1 MVKAMARSYSGE
13 ADALGKTEDP
23 GSWLDHYESVCLVN
37 GWIYDDEKM
46 SNMSLYL
53 TGEAQT
59 WFRVNKAWILAG
71 DDSWDEVKE
80 HFMSRFRPVNFVED
94 WEERVQNPVQKI
106 GESVRAYDE
115 RYRELVRMMRD
126 EDVPAQRFLTKY
138 WISGLHPSIRRELR
152 IMKPDNFRRAVKF
165 AKDLEATNCAEEYE
179 EFKEKR
185 GRKPQPEV
193 GHSIDVTRNGFLGD
207 EKASLG
213 ETQKPNYQDGD
224 PAQDPK
230 FLEFYQTM
238 GSEVTQGIDI
248 EDLTKRFTAWKI
260 YSRVE
265 KDKGQLKALILKA
278 EPGKKGETP
287 THSEPKVPS
296 SSSPAPKKFLCFK
309 CGKEGHMARSCP
321 EATTSEKTET
331 VAEKK
336 PDEAKDEKK
345 EKKASAK
352 KAEATLDSA
361 TAYMVKAFPREKDP
375 EQQSEFENPGN
386 ESFAAYMANGK
397 RKKEKE
403 KEPIVEVPK
412 KAKTAAKTIARRS
425 VDHEVVEMF
434 KKMPVPLEL
443 VVRHGASFEAQAKMA
458 IKKVY
463 AEGREYRKKVNPLV
477 NIQTNLDV
485 KLSHAM
491 VVAGTLG
498 KIPCERLVIDP
509 GCSVSMIDVR
519 TARKGPIPIKR
530 ESQLT
535 FHLANGEIEKP
546 VGETLERQ
554 TINVQGVK
562 VKLRMPVVDSR
573 DSYDVLL
580 GRDWLHA
587 VNAVA
592 KYSKN
597 LYKISKD
604 GVEAKLQGH
613 IYTQKEVELTTSS
626 SESGES
632 SSESED
638 DESEGEEETEDE
650 EEAKDLSEETTELQ
664 AFMAMCVH
672 SEEFDAKPTH
682 RTLKVVCQE
691 TTAQVPKRASEGAAG
706 YDLFASENKVV
717 KAGEQSL
724 VNTGIQID
732 IPEGHYGQIKPRSG
746 LALRRRITVG
756 AGVIDRDY
764 RGTIGVLVV
773 NQSKERFTIKI
784 GDRIAQLVLVK
795 ISTPEIEEVKTLE
808 ATERGEGGFG
818 STGESELIP
827 ARMLREEQFEEL
839 HINPDLTP
847 EDRKAGEELLWEFR
861 DLFVTEVDE
870 MGCTDL
876 AEHEINLKPGA
887 RPYYCPGT
895 RRYAPAELEAI
906 RKNIEEEVAAGKIIE
921 YDGPWCAPIVIA
933 TKKDGSFRKCVAYN
947 GLNDRTERDSWPL
960 PNIEELLER
969 MAGHKW
975 YTACDGFMGYY
986 AVKIKE
992 SDICKTMFKTPFGT
1006 FAYTVMPFGL
1016 KNAPHTY
1023 SKVTYK
1029 AYKDL
1034 IGKTLEAYIDDTGTY
1049 SDTFEDHLADLRKTF
1064 EHTRKAGLKL
1074 KAAKCYFFYPEI
1086 EFVGHLVGEYGIKMM
1101 PGKVEKVQSW
1111 PVPKNVRDVKGF
1123 LGLAGYYRRFIK
1135 NFAHLA
1141 VPMTKLTSK
1150 AITFEW
1156 GEEQQRSFEQL
1167 KEALTT
1173 APVLGKPD
1181 YTKDWLLEVDASDI
1195 AIGAILSQ
1203 EWDTGVHPVYYWSRQ
1218 LGKAEKNYSTTDREC
1233 LAVVAGCKKFRPYI
1247 LGGFTTIVG
1256 DHTAVKW
1263 ILNKI
1268 EVSGRHARWQVILSE
1283 FDYEIKTR
1291 PGIQNGNADALSR
1304 MPEDQNE
1311 DTEVDEGLLL
1321 RTVALQKKWAENPWY
1336 KDVYMFLEALIYTKS
1351 TSHERE
1357 RIRKMAK
1364 RFLVKDNILFYRDS
1378 DGNLKICLEK
1388 EDVKKVL
1395 QEYHDGAV
1403 GGHFGRDIT
1412 IGRVRQSFWWPTIW
1426 KDVVA
1431 YIKTCDIC
1439 QRYGPKTKHNELQPF
1454 RPVFPF
1460 EFVFLDFVVN
1470 LPVTARKNRHI
1481 LTLTEGL
1488 TKWVEAKAVK
1498 EANAKVSAKFLM
1510 EDIICRYGTPITV
1523 ITDNGT
1529 HFKGEFHELCEKL
1542 GIQHRYATPY
1552 HPQTTG
1558 QDERTNG
1565 LLIGRIRK
1573 WRLETY
1579 NRWDED
1585 LPASI
1590 FACNTRKVSTT
1601 GFSPMES
1608 LMGFTAGTASTL
1620 KFSKMSKKERRQKM
1634 ALVTEGSLT
1643 KVTSMRLRTLESLRD
1658 EAINFKNYEA
1668 HRMKERYDKKVK
1680 VQELHE
1686 GQEVLLYDSALLKQ
1700 WSRKLDERWLG
1711 PYLVTWKGSLG
1722 AYSIDMGIK
1731 GIKMVSGDQLK
1742 PYYRRE

>member
-1 MVKAMARSYSGE
+1 MARSYSGE

-238 GSEVTQGIDI
+238 GSEVTQDIDI

-375 EQQSEFENPGN
+375 EQQKEFENPGN

-397 RKKEKE
+397 RKKE

-632 SSESED
+632 SSESEN
-638 DESEGEEETEDE
+638 DESEGEEETDDE
-650 EEAKDLSEETTELQ
+650 EEAKDLSEETTEFKPLWL
-664 AFMAMCVH
+664 CV
-672 SEEFDAKPTH
+672 
-682 RTLKVVCQE
+682 
-691 TTAQVPKRASEGAAG
+691 
-706 YDLFASENKVV
+706 
-717 KAGEQSL
+717 
-724 VNTGIQID
+724 
-732 IPEGHYGQIKPRSG
+732 
-746 LALRRRITVG
+746 
-756 AGVIDRDY
+756 
-764 RGTIGVLVV
+764 
-773 NQSKERFTIKI
+773 
-784 GDRIAQLVLVK
+784 
-795 ISTPEIEEVKTLE
+795 STPRNLMPNPP
-808 ATERGEGGFG
+808 TE
-818 STGESELIP
+818 L
-827 ARMLREEQFEEL
+827 
-839 HINPDLTP
+839 
-847 EDRKAGEELLWEFR
+847 
-861 DLFVTEVDE
+861 
-870 MGCTDL
+870 
-876 AEHEINLKPGA
+876 
-887 RPYYCPGT
+887 
-895 RRYAPAELEAI
+895 
-906 RKNIEEEVAAGKIIE
+906 
-921 YDGPWCAPIVIA
+921 
-933 TKKDGSFRKCVAYN
+933 
-947 GLNDRTERDSWPL
+947 
-960 PNIEELLER
+960 
-969 MAGHKW
+969 
-975 YTACDGFMGYY
+975 
-986 AVKIKE
+986 
-992 SDICKTMFKTPFGT
+992 
-1006 FAYTVMPFGL
+1006 
-1016 KNAPHTY
+1016 
-1023 SKVTYK
+1023 
-1029 AYKDL
+1029 
-1034 IGKTLEAYIDDTGTY
+1034 
-1049 SDTFEDHLADLRKTF
+1049 
-1064 EHTRKAGLKL
+1064 
-1074 KAAKCYFFYPEI
+1074 
-1086 EFVGHLVGEYGIKMM
+1086 
-1101 PGKVEKVQSW
+1101 
-1111 PVPKNVRDVKGF
+1111 
-1123 LGLAGYYRRFIK
+1123 
-1135 NFAHLA
+1135 
-1141 VPMTKLTSK
+1141 
-1150 AITFEW
+1150 
-1156 GEEQQRSFEQL
+1156 
-1167 KEALTT
+1167 
-1173 APVLGKPD
+1173 
-1181 YTKDWLLEVDASDI
+1181 
-1195 AIGAILSQ
+1195 
-1203 EWDTGVHPVYYWSRQ
+1203 
-1218 LGKAEKNYSTTDREC
+1218 
-1233 LAVVAGCKKFRPYI
+1233 
-1247 LGGFTTIVG
+1247 
-1256 DHTAVKW
+1256 
-1263 ILNKI
+1263 
-1268 EVSGRHARWQVILSE
+1268 
-1283 FDYEIKTR
+1283 
-1291 PGIQNGNADALSR
+1291 
-1304 MPEDQNE
+1304 
-1311 DTEVDEGLLL
+1311 
-1321 RTVALQKKWAENPWY
+1321 
-1336 KDVYMFLEALIYTKS
+1336 
-1351 TSHERE
+1351 
-1357 RIRKMAK
+1357 
-1364 RFLVKDNILFYRDS
+1364 
-1378 DGNLKICLEK
+1378 
-1388 EDVKKVL
+1388 
-1395 QEYHDGAV
+1395 
-1403 GGHFGRDIT
+1403 
-1412 IGRVRQSFWWPTIW
+1412 
-1426 KDVVA
+1426 
-1431 YIKTCDIC
+1431 
-1439 QRYGPKTKHNELQPF
+1439 
-1454 RPVFPF
+1454 
-1460 EFVFLDFVVN
+1460 
-1470 LPVTARKNRHI
+1470 
-1481 LTLTEGL
+1481 
-1488 TKWVEAKAVK
+1488 
-1498 EANAKVSAKFLM
+1498 
-1510 EDIICRYGTPITV
+1510 
-1523 ITDNGT
+1523 
-1529 HFKGEFHELCEKL
+1529 
-1542 GIQHRYATPY
+1542 
-1552 HPQTTG
+1552 
-1558 QDERTNG
+1558 
-1565 LLIGRIRK
+1565 
-1573 WRLETY
+1573 
-1579 NRWDED
+1579 
-1585 LPASI
+1585 
-1590 FACNTRKVSTT
+1590 
-1601 GFSPMES
+1601 
-1608 LMGFTAGTASTL
+1608 
-1620 KFSKMSKKERRQKM
+1620 
-1634 ALVTEGSLT
+1634 
-1643 KVTSMRLRTLESLRD
+1643 
-1658 EAINFKNYEA
+1658 
-1668 HRMKERYDKKVK
+1668 
-1680 VQELHE
+1680 
-1686 GQEVLLYDSALLKQ
+1686 
-1700 WSRKLDERWLG
+1700 
-1711 PYLVTWKGSLG
+1711 
-1722 AYSIDMGIK
+1722 
-1731 GIKMVSGDQLK
+1731 
-1742 PYYRRE
+1742 